1 LISSNSEELRQLVRK
16 EHLSQSEA
24 GVIFNSVDKRLF
36 FEQLIGQLKYKYLL
50 TKDEIVWIMNP
61 PSSESQ
67 LNLPL
72 TIFENQDLS
81 ALETICKYLKEEKGC
96 RYNEIAGML
105 HRDQR
110 TIWVTYNNSLKK
122 SNGKLA
128 FAESQYNLPI
138 TIFQDRKLSVLESIV
153 YYLKGNYNLR
163 YSQIA
168 KLIQRDERNIGAI
181 YHKAEGKLK
190 A

>member
-1 LISSNSEELRQLVRK
+1 VISSNSEALRQLVRK
-16 EHLSQSEA
+16 EHLSQADA
-24 GVIFNSVDKRLF
+24 GLILNTVDKRLF

-50 TKDEIVWIMNP
+50 TKDEIVWMMNP
-61 PSSESQ
+61 PASGSN

-96 RYNEIAGML
+96 RYSEIAGML
-105 HRDQR
+105 NRDQR
-110 TIWVTYNNSLKK
+110 TIWATYNNSLRK
-122 SNGKLA
+122 SQDKLSIT
-128 FAESQYNLPI
+128 ESTYQLPI

-153 YYLKGNYNLR
+153 YYLKGNYHLR
-163 YSQIA
+163 YAEIA

-181 YHKAEGKLK
+181 YHKAERKLQ